1 MSDAIFVCADENES
15 LKRAFA
21 ALAFFTETKGLH
33 RSLEIAADLNSI
45 AKVSTLEHAI
55 ELKPS
60 ANSNAYKEYL
70 VKLAESCTE
79 EDVSHPE
86 QIEEAALRYND
97 MCHPYALCMCKA
109 HAMSH
114 ASQQDLDCPQGLFHS
129 EQGQCCHIFLPTGD
143 DGGKE
148 RDICEYSADSDDI
161 NAQACGKCLPGAC
174 DSPHNGDEDWRCC
187 SREVEPVPSKHCLP
201 PLPCAHS

>member
-1 MSDAIFVCADENES
+1 MSDATFVCADKNES

-21 ALAFFTETKGLH
+21 ALAFFTETRGLH

-55 ELKPS
+55 ELRPS

-70 VKLAESCTE
+70 LKLAESCTE
-79 EDVSHPE
+79 KDVSHPE

-97 MCHPYALCMCKA
+97 ICHPHALCMCKA

-114 ASQQDLDCPQGLFHS
+114 AS
-129 EQGQCCHIFLPTGD
+129 
-143 DGGKE
+143 
-148 RDICEYSADSDDI
+148 R
-161 NAQACGKCLPGAC
+161 
-174 DSPHNGDEDWRCC
+174 
-187 SREVEPVPSKHCLP
+187 
-201 PLPCAHS
+201 